1 MSSGKLS
8 VWDVL
13 ERLGHRGDRDLV
25 CQAVFEAV
33 ASVACIQHGGCSVLH
48 GDDPMHRGDHLCG
61 AGFLVEVFESLG
73 GTRDR
78 PLPGTAQWRL
88 LREKSLRIVL
98 ARLALA
104 GNLDAVAV

>member
-48 GDDPMHRGDHLCG
+48 DDDPLHRSDHLCG
-61 AGFLVEVFESLG
+61 ADFLVEVFESLG
-73 GTRDR
+73 CTRDR
-78 PLPGTAQWRL
+78 PAPGTDEWRR
-88 LREKSLRIVL
+88 LREESLRIIV
-98 ARLALA
+98 ARLAVD
-104 GNLDAVAV
+104 GNLDALAV

>member
-33 ASVACIQHGGCSVLH
+33 ASGACLPRGGGSVLH
-48 GDDPMHRGDHLCG
+48 DDDPLHRDDHLCG
-61 AGFLVEVFESLG
+61 ADFLVEVFESLG

-78 PLPGTAQWRL
+78 PMPGSDEWHR
-88 LREKSLRIVL
+88 LREQSLRIIV
-98 ARLALA
+98 ARMAHV